1 MLEDENASRSDI
13 EAARKQVEQDERAL
27 ERINEDIEG
36 EAEKLPLRERVK
48 RIFKKYGWTLQ
59 AVVLAAGIT
68 ISAVVLATL
77 NGLKASTKAV
87 GNGLKALAKKA
98 AAALPGLI
106 GSIVSFLFKTAGQA
120 LSFLAEHAWL
130 LILAVVAFL
139 VQRGPQTHEV
149 VSRCRPLIS
158 AKQQSPPK
166 QAHLQQRGPCS
177 HDEHQP
183 GPLRAGPRAP
193 PRACLWLSVVG
204 ELKWTRL
211 WLHVEPLRVLTPG
224 LLLPVCG

>member
-106 GSIVSFLFKTAGQA
+106 GSIVSFYLRPPGRHFP
-120 LSFLAEHAWL
+120 FL
-130 LILAVVAFL
+130 
-139 VQRGPQTHEV
+139 PN
-149 VSRCRPLIS
+149 
-158 AKQQSPPK
+158 
-166 QAHLQQRGPCS
+166 
-177 HDEHQP
+177 
-183 GPLRAGPRAP
+183 
-193 PRACLWLSVVG
+193 
-204 ELKWTRL
+204 
-211 WLHVEPLRVLTPG
+211 TPG
-224 LLLPVCG
+224 CSSLPWWPSWFKGVLKRTKS